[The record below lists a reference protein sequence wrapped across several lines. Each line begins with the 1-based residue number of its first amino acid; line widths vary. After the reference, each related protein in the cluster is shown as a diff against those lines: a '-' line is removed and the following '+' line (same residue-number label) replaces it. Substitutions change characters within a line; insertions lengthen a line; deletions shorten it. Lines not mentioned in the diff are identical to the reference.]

1 MATATVVKPRNVAKA
16 TKAHRY
22 AALRL
27 MQVQQAATRFKQ
39 VGDPTRLQI
48 VLLLAEGEKH
58 AGGICEAVDQSQA
71 TTSYHLALLR
81 HSGIIALRR
90 QGQNNFYALTEAGE
104 QLASIVK
111 NLVG

>member
-1 MATATVVKPRNVAKA
+1 MAKAKTATTTKPARAKIDA
-16 TKAHRY
+16 GRRLKQ
-22 AALRL
+22 AALL
-27 MQVQQAATRFKQ
+27 LKQ
-39 VGDPTRLQI
+39 VSDPTRLHI
-48 VLLLAEGEKH
+48 LLVLAEGKKH

-111 NLVG
+111 NLIG